1 MIRLTRQGT
10 VFSESAAKLQ
20 ELQAVFASRHYLRF
34 PALLDAEL
42 LDFIQLQVDHGEFQ
56 ERVHEGIASNKELCL
71 SGNAAFGA
79 LLFLMNDEELFQL
92 IQDLTGCERIR
103 CFAGRIYRI
112 NPGQGHHDSWHN
124 DIGEDRL
131 VGMSINLS
139 REAYGGGV
147 LQMRDRDS
155 KEIVGEVDNVGPGD
169 AVIFRLS
176 PRLQHRITEVE
187 GATSK
192 TAFAGWFRANP
203 DFSSLLREFYQEP
216 ATSEIHQMTFPA
228 RD

>member
-10 VFSESAAKLQ
+10 ICSESAQRLE
-20 ELQAVFASRHYLRF
+20 ELQAEFARRHYLRL
-34 PALLDAEL
+34 PGLLDSEL
-42 LDFIQLQVDHGEFQ
+42 LDFVQRQIDAGEFQ
-56 ERVHEGIASNKELCL
+56 ERVHEGIASNKELCM

-79 LLFLMNDEELFQL
+79 LLFVMNDEKLFQ
-92 IQDLTGCERIR
+92 IMQQLTGCERIR
-103 CFAGRIYRI
+103 CFAGRVYRV

-139 REAYGGGV
+139 KGTYGGGV

-155 KEIVGEVDNVGPGD
+155 KEIVGEVDNVGAGD
-169 AVIFRLS
+169 AIVFRLS

-187 GATSK
+187 GPTSK
-192 TAFAGWFRANP
+192 TAFAGWFRARP
-203 DFSSLLREFYQEP
+203 DFSSLLREFYQQS
-216 ATSEIHQMTFPA
+216 ATSNIHQMAFSA